1 VSNRA
6 GWSIIPHGSR
16 NRALP
21 QWVPPR
27 CTKRICKF
35 VSFALKS
42 ASRFYGLEVDV
53 RNKHLF
59 AVWTQQIRAPFLIL
73 SLALTLLGIAT
84 AYWHGFSHLGHA
96 LLLSAGVVLSHVAVN
111 LFNELSDFRT
121 GIDSHTVPTPFS
133 GGSGR
138 LQAGETT
145 PHQVRLAA
153 YGSLLAA
160 GAIGAYFCLVSGW
173 PLLVLMACGALAIRF
188 YTTHLAR
195 WGIGELVSGLTLG
208 SFVVIGVHYA
218 LTRFMTPDIIYIALV
233 PGMLTAL
240 LLFLNEFPDAE
251 ADREGGRRHL
261 VIFFGRKKSAVIY
274 ACAVLLLFVLIAAG
288 PFVLNIPYAVHIAL
302 ATLPLGFAAAFLTLK
317 HHDDPARL
325 VRAQGLNV
333 ALVIL
338 TDLLLA
344 VAYFL

>member
-1 VSNRA
+1 M
-6 GWSIIPHGSR
+6 GC
-16 NRALP
+16 P
-21 QWVPPR
+21 QCEKADLQVRPFCIKITR
-27 CTKRICKF
+27 LLF
-35 VSFALKS
+35 
-42 ASRFYGLEVDV
+42 GLEVEV

-59 AVWTQQIRAPFLIL
+59 AVWIQQIRAPFLIL
-73 SLALTLLGIAT
+73 SLVLTLLGIAT
-84 AYWHGFSHLGHA
+84 AYWHGFSHLGHS
-96 LLLSAGVVLSHVAVN
+96 LLLSAGVVLSHAAVN

-133 GGSGR
+133 GGSGM
-138 LQAGETT
+138 LQSGETT
-145 PHQVRLAA
+145 PRQVRLAA

-160 GAIGAYFCLVSGW
+160 AAIGAYFCLVSGW

-208 SFVVIGVHYA
+208 SFVVIGAHYA

-251 ADREGGRRHL
+251 ADRRGGRRHL

-288 PFVLNIPYAVHIAL
+288 PFVQNIPHAVLIAL

-317 HHDDPARL
+317 HYDDPARL
-325 VRAQGLNV
+325 VSAQGLNV
-333 ALVIL
+333 AMVIL